1 MGLSRIQGFVIAKF
15 ITLFLPMQYVMPY
28 NTIIALNIMEAI
40 VTDLCMNQIECYCNA
55 FFGSALIILLYK
67 KVKSPL
73 GFKLWSLLYAV
84 WNMIFIYT
92 KGYTVFLAIA
102 NNLPALY
109 YTLGSQTD
117 RLDRLRIYWGT
128 CRCAA
133 IMTQIITVHTS
144 IKR

>member
-1 MGLSRIQGFVIAKF
+1 MGLSIVQCFMIAKF
-15 ITLFLPMQYVMPY
+15 ITLFIPMQFVMPH
-28 NTIIALNIMEAI
+28 NTMIALNIIEAI
-40 VTDLCMNQIECYCNA
+40 VTDLCMNRIECYCNA

-73 GFKLWSLLYAV
+73 GFKLWSILYTV

-92 KGYTVFLAIA
+92 NGYTVFLAIA

-109 YTLGSQTD
+109 YTLGCQSN
-117 RLDRLRIYWGT
+117 RLDQLRICWGT

-133 IMTQIITVHTS
+133 IGTQIITMHSS

>member
-1 MGLSRIQGFVIAKF
+1 MGLSMLQSFVIAKF
-15 ITLFLPMQYVMPY
+15 ITLFLPMQYVMPH
-28 NTIIALNIMEAI
+28 NTIIALNIVEAI
-40 VTDLCMNQIECYCNA
+40 VTDLCMNRIECYCNA

-67 KVKSPL
+67 KAKSPL
-73 GFKLWSLLYAV
+73 GFKLWSILYAV
-84 WNMIFIYT
+84 WNVIFIYT

-109 YTLGSQTD
+109 YTLGYQSN
-117 RLDRLRIYWGT
+117 RLDQIRICWGT